1 MKQLMYSDIYSW
13 SIFSEM
19 RQVDF
24 NGHLWV
30 RPEGNILIDP
40 VPMIDSDLNQL
51 TALGGAKLIVITN
64 CDHERQAEEFRK
76 LTGAQIAVHEA
87 DQGALSTKVNRSLAD
102 QEEIVPG
109 LTAIHLRYGK
119 SDGEIALYFSE
130 REIVLAGDL
139 IVGAPMGNL
148 SLLADDKLAN
158 PAKAAL
164 EIRKLLALS
173 FDTILVGDGHSI
185 LQDGRRQLVECL
197 ERRKDIYINRIN
209 VNEIAWKKRE
219 VPPPYD
225 FMDKDIDPLI
235 GARNLGYRLIRL
247 EPGNASYPMH
257 LHNFGEEMFYVMEG
271 KCTLKTPRG
280 NLTVTQ
286 EEFIAFPP
294 GQAGTHKFVN
304 DGQVSCTLLAVG
316 IQLPHDVSEYP
327 DSDKIFPYVAGRIF
341 RKSDDLSYWDGEV

>member
-30 RPEGNILIDP
+30 RPQGNILIDP

-87 DQGALSTKVNRSLAD
+87 DTGALSTKVNRSLAD

-109 LTAIHLRYGK
+109 LTAIHLKYGK

-130 REIVLAGDL
+130 QRIVLAGDL
-139 IVGAPMGNL
+139 IVGAPMGHL
-148 SLLADDKLAN
+148 SLLADDKLED
-158 PAKAAL
+158 PTKAAL

-173 FDTILVGDGHSI
+173 FDTILVGDGHSV

-257 LHNFGEEMFYVMEG
+257 LHNFGEEMFYVLEG

-286 EEFIAFPP
+286 EDFIAFPP
-294 GQAGTHKFVN
+294 GQAGAHKFVN

-341 RKSDDLSYWDGEV
+341 RKSEHLSYWDGEV

>member
-1 MKQLMYSDIYSW
+1 MTEKSHFT
-13 SIFSEM
+13 FSE
-19 RQVDF
+19 
-24 NGHLWV
+24 
-30 RPEGNILIDP
+30 
-40 VPMIDSDLNQL
+40 
-51 TALGGAKLIVITN
+51 
-64 CDHERQAEEFRK
+64 
-76 LTGAQIAVHEA
+76 
-87 DQGALSTKVNRSLAD
+87 QG
-102 QEEIVPG
+102 
-109 LTAIHLRYGK
+109 
-119 SDGEIALYFSE
+119 
-130 REIVLAGDL
+130 IVLAGDL

-173 FDTILVGDGHSI
+173 FDTILVGDGHSV

-209 VNEIAWKKRE
+209 VNEIEWKKRE
-219 VPPPYD
+219 VPSPYD
-225 FMDKDIDPLI
+225 FMEKDIDPLI

-280 NLTVTQ
+280 NLAVTQ
-286 EEFIAFPP
+286 EDFIAFPP
-294 GQAGTHKFVN
+294 GQAGAHKFVN
-304 DGQVSCTLLAVG
+304 DGQVSCTLIAVG

-341 RKSDDLSYWDGEV
+341 RKSDHLSYWDGEV

>member
-87 DQGALSTKVNRSLAD
+87 DAGELSTQVDRSLTN

-109 LTAIHLRYGK
+109 LAAIHLRYGK
-119 SDGEIALYFSE
+119 SAGEIALYFCE
-130 REIVLAGDL
+130 QGIVLAGDL

-173 FDTILVGDGHSI
+173 FDTILVGDGHSV

-286 EEFIAFPP
+286 EDFIAFPP
-294 GQAGTHKFVN
+294 GQAGAHKFVN
-304 DGQVSCTLLAVG
+304 EGQVSCTLLAVG

>member
-130 REIVLAGDL
+130 QGIVLAGDL

-173 FDTILVGDGHSI
+173 FDTILVGDGHSV

-235 GARNLGYRLIRL
+235 GGRNLGYRLIRL

-286 EEFIAFPP
+286 EDFIAFPP
-294 GQAGTHKFVN
+294 GQAGAHKFVN

-341 RKSDDLSYWDGEV
+341 RKSDHLSYWDGEV

>member
-1 MKQLMYSDIYSW
+1 MKQLMYSSIYSW

-19 RQVDF
+19 RQIDF

-40 VPMIDSDLNQL
+40 VPMIDSDLDQL
-51 TALGGAKLIVITN
+51 VALGGAGLIVITN
-64 CDHERQAEEFRK
+64 RDHEREAEEFRN
-76 LTGAQIAVHEA
+76 LTGAQIAIHEA
-87 DQGALSTKVNRSLAD
+87 DASALSSKVDRLLAD

-109 LTAIHLRYGK
+109 LTAIHLKYGK

-130 REIVLAGDL
+130 QGIVLAGDL

-148 SLLADDKLAN
+148 SLLADDKLGD
-158 PAKAAL
+158 PARAAL
-164 EIRKLLALS
+164 EIRKILALS

-185 LQDGRRQLVECL
+185 LQDGQRQLVECL

-209 VNEIAWKKRE
+209 VTEIKWEKRG

-235 GARNLGYRLIRL
+235 GARSLGYRLIRL
-247 EPGNASYPMH
+247 APGNASYPMH

-271 KCTLKTPRG
+271 TCTLKTPRG

-286 EEFIAFPP
+286 EDFIAFPP

-304 DGQVSCTLLAVG
+304 DGDVFCTLLAVG

-341 RKSDDLSYWDGEV
+341 RKSEHLSYWDGEV